1 MEKEYVIDGKSFLD
15 FEGFVKEFNKNVF
28 GDNYW
33 QGNLDAF
40 NDMLYGGY
48 GTPQIPDE
56 TEDFTIIWKN
66 AYKSVYDLGVKEL
79 SKCLWEGDALEHI
92 PECNLEIVKKQK
104 ALAEMGLGKTMFML
118 LVEIIAGHKNIKLVL
133 N

>member
-1 MEKEYVIDGKSFLD
+1 MIDSNNFSDYK
-15 FEGFVKEFNKNVF
+15 GFIKEFNKNVF
-28 GDNYW
+28 GDDYW

-56 TEDFTIIWKN
+56 TEDFIILWKN
-66 AYKSVYDLGVKEL
+66 AYKSEKELGVKQR
-79 SKCLWEGDALEHI
+79 SDSLWGDEEMKYI
-92 PECNLEIVKKQK
+92 PESNWGIIQKQK
-104 ALAEMGLGKTMFML
+104 ELAEIGCGETMFMS
-118 LVEIIAGHKNIKLVL
+118 LVSIIASHKNIQLIL